1 MDGSLGLVVLI
12 SIIHVALA
20 KELIRVD
27 ILLN

>member
-1 MDGSLGLVVLI
+1 MDCGLGLVVLI

-20 KELIRVD
+20 KELVRID